1 LETVW
6 DWLTVFAFA
15 GLATLLLQRS
25 SEAEPR
31 DKLWQYAPPAI
42 GCALSNWLGNPPQEQ
57 HILAAVVLAAVV
69 AYAIIVLKV
78 RLPGK
83 K

>member
-6 DWLTVFAFA
+6 DWLSVFAFA

-25 SEAEPR
+25 SAEEPV
-31 DKLWQYAPPAI
+31 DKLWHYAPPAI
-42 GCALSNWLGNPPQEQ
+42 ACAVANQFGNNGYPIP
-57 HILAAVVLAAVV
+57 AVLLLVGVA
-69 AYAIIVLKV
+69 AYAYYVLKV

>member
-6 DWLTVFAFA
+6 DWLSVFAFA

-25 SEAEPR
+25 SAAEPS

-42 GCALSNWLGNPPQEQ
+42 GCAVANQLGN
-57 HILAAVVLAAVV
+57 HGYGIFAVILLVGVA
-69 AYAIIVLKV
+69 AYAYYVLKV
-78 RLPGK
+78 RLPGQK
-83 K
+83 